1 MIVLEVLIM
10 DEITL
15 TLRETEL
22 AVIGSA
28 LLEHQDGIE
37 CQVNWKYREMVLLLI
52 DKIDEALRRMA

>member
-1 MIVLEVLIM
+1 M

-15 TLRETEL
+15 TFKEIEL
-22 AVIGSA
+22 AIIGSA

-52 DKIDEALRRMA
+52 DKIDEALRRAP